1 MLKKLEW
8 DSLFFNKEIYT
19 FDEIEDLKSL
29 NKLKNYIIQK
39 KIDNKDRLSEVEIK
53 KKKFKYV
60 SGHTVLE
67 LSNIY
72 IYIYIRKNSF
82 IKTGNIE
89 DLNQI
94 KEIIKG
100 LYPYSRF
107 YKISSEKVDS
117 FYYEWVKKAILGKFD
132 DICFVYKEFGKIKG
146 FITLK
151 VKDKELH
158 IGLIGVDK
166 NETSKG
172 IGKELLVKA
181 VEFGKSHNC
190 EKIIVATQIE
200 NKGAIN
206 FYKKNG
212 YKIIQE
218 EKWFY
223 YTGGEMNYD

>member
-8 DSLFFNKEIYT
+8 DSSFFNKEIYS
-19 FDEIEDLKSL
+19 FDQLEDLSNL
-29 NKLKNYIIQK
+29 NELKNCIIQK
-39 KIDNKDRLSEVEIK
+39 KINNNDILSEIK
-53 KKKFKYV
+53 LKEKDFKYIG
-60 SGHTVLE
+60 GHITLE
-67 LSNIY
+67 FSLLNIC
-72 IYIYIRKNSF
+72 IRKNLL
-82 IKTGNIE
+82 IKQANI
-89 DLNQI
+89 NQLDEI
-94 KEIIKG
+94 KIIIKN

-107 YKISSEKVDS
+107 YKINAKKVDD
-117 FYYEWVKKAILGKFD
+117 FYFEWVKKAILGQFD
-132 DICFVYKEFGKIKG
+132 DICFVYTEVEKIKG

-151 VKDKELH
+151 VKNKELY

-172 IGKELLVKA
+172 IGKELLIKA
-181 VEFGKSHNC
+181 IEFGKLHSC
-190 EKIIVATQIE
+190 EKIVVATQTE

-223 YTGGEMNYD
+223 YKGGKDDTI